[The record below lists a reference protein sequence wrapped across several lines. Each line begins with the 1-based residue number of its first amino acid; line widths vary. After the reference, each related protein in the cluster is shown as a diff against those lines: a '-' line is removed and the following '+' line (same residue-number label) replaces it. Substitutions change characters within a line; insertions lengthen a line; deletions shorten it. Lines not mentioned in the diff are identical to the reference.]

1 MKKGGKLK
9 KIIIILVVIV
19 VLGAIFGNK
28 DGKEAQKSNTAPQ
41 GAATKNSTE
50 NGGRVSGNN
59 NGSSG
64 TKQPENNV
72 QNQSD
77 NVTSNQPAEM
87 RDQSYISPELR
98 EFLES
103 YEAFMDEYVVFA
115 ETYDSSNIEMLTQY
129 ANMMNKYY
137 DFAKKAE
144 AYDSSTMT
152 DAEAIYYAETLN
164 RISIKL
170 LKASQNMQK

>member
-1 MKKGGKLK
+1 M
-9 KIIIILVVIV
+9 
-19 VLGAIFGNK
+19 
-28 DGKEAQKSNTAPQ
+28 
-41 GAATKNSTE
+41 
-50 NGGRVSGNN
+50 
-59 NGSSG
+59 
-64 TKQPENNV
+64 
-72 QNQSD
+72 
-77 NVTSNQPAEM
+77 
-87 RDQSYISPELR
+87 
-98 EFLES
+98 ES

-144 AYDSSTMT
+144 AYDSSAMT

-170 LKASQNMQK
+170 LKASQSMQN